1 MLGQVGE
8 GWFATLA
15 DVPTHAVSLTIPAIM
30 RCDVISC
37 VVPDERKAK
46 AVRAALHDAVSTKCP
61 ATALRGQC
69 WCR

>member
-1 MLGQVGE
+1 MFAVLGQVGE

-37 VVPDERKAK
+37 VVPEGLPPPRLPLRRSRLSLDEGER
-46 AVRAALHDAVSTKCP
+46 AV
-61 ATALRGQC
+61 
-69 WCR
+69 